1 MPYAPGTDWRVGENL
16 AAGISQ
22 FGQNIQRYTDRRRNE
37 AQEAAALRKLLSI
50 YDPNA
55 KEAVAT
61 MGLGEL
67 RGAAQ
72 GYAVQQQMATQ
83 QRQARLVDAQIANF
97 QADNQRADAQA
108 QERADMAR
116 RLQQFSQNFA
126 GVTDAVGPTPS
137 GRTVDNVDPTDVM
150 RLAARSGVLGSPQV
164 NELLTGMLR
173 YGMTQQA
180 ATPFQPRVVE
190 LTTDSEGRP
199 LERPVRVVQT
209 GPNQSSVAPSQ
220 PDTMTPAQ
228 KAQMIRGLRSSRTQ
242 LVLALANPVNSSG
255 ETQQMLRDEIGKLD
269 DDLKQ
274 LAGPAAPVDAGGT
287 VGRTGDKRKAEDEV
301 PGADNAVPEADDTV
315 IMTGPSGGRFRVPKS
330 KVPEARKAG
339 YK

>member
-1 MPYAPGTDWRVGENL
+1 MPYAPGISWRVGENL
-16 AAGISQ
+16 AAGVAQ
-22 FGQNIQRYTDRRRNE
+22 LGQNIERYTERRRNE

-72 GYAVQQQMATQ
+72 GMAVKRQMDAQ
-83 QRQARLVDAQIANF
+83 EQQARLVNAQIANF
-97 QADNQRADAQA
+97 NADNQRADAQA

-116 RLQQFSQNFA
+116 RLQQFSA
-126 GVTDAVGPTPS
+126 GLGGVMDSAGPTPG
-137 GRTVDNVDPTDVM
+137 GRTVDDVDPTDVM
-150 RLAARSGVLGSPQV
+150 RMAARSGVLGSPQV
-164 NELLTGMLR
+164 NELLTGMMR

-228 KAQMIRGLRSSRTQ
+228 KAQLIRGLRSSRTQ
-242 LVLALANPVNSSG
+242 LVLALANPVNSSS
-255 ETQQMLRDEIGKLD
+255 ETQQMLREEIAKLD

-274 LAGPAAPVDAGGT
+274 VAGPAAPVDTGGA
-287 VGRTGDKRKAEDEV
+287 VGRTGDKRKAEDKV
-301 PGADNAVPEADDTV
+301 PGADSAVPEADDTV
-315 IMTGPSGGRFRVPKS
+315 IMTGPSGGKFRVPKS

>member
-1 MPYAPGTDWRVGENL
+1 MPYAPGINWRVGENL

-22 FGQNIQRYTDRRRNE
+22 LGQNIERFAERRRTE

-72 GYAVQQQMATQ
+72 GMAVQRQMAAQ
-83 QRQARLVDAQIANF
+83 EQQARLVNAQIANF
-97 QADNQRADAQA
+97 EADNQRADQQA

-116 RLQQFSQNFA
+116 RLQQFSA
-126 GVTDAVGPTPS
+126 GLGGVMDSAGPMPS
-137 GRTVDNVDPTDVM
+137 GRTVDDVDPTDVM
-150 RLAARSGVLGSPQV
+150 RMAARSGVLGSPQV
-164 NELLTGMLR
+164 NQLLTGMMR

-180 ATPFQPRVVE
+180 TTPFQPRVVE

-255 ETQQMLRDEIGKLD
+255 ETQQMLREEIAKLD

-274 LAGPAAPVDAGGT
+274 MTGPAAPVDTGGT

-301 PGADNAVPEADDTV
+301 PGAEGDAPKEDETV
-315 IMTGPSGGRFRVPKS
+315 IMTGPSGGKFRVPKS